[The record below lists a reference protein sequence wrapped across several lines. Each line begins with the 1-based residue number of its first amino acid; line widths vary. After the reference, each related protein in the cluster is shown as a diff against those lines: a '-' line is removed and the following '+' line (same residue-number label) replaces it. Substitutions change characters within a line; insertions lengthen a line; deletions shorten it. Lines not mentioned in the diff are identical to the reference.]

1 MSLPN
6 RNNSTSYEHP
16 QETNLLNLHK
26 AMEYNNLGQPVL
38 RVKTNYGGGSSGG
51 YNDSASIDAFGR
63 LRVGEPHT
71 LFDSSFRYGDDVFK
85 WNYTTAGSATVTHLT
100 NESSMRLEV
109 GSAAGDSVIRETTHV
124 FKYQP
129 GKSLLALSTFTMNAT
144 KTGLRQRVGYFGA
157 NDGVY
162 FEVSNDVKYLVI
174 RKSITGSVDDNTERI
189 AQSAWNVDTL
199 DGTNTAANPS
209 GILLSQTGTQIFW
222 TDIEWLG
229 VGSVRCG
236 FVINGL
242 FILCHIFNHANNG
255 LTSVYMKT
263 ATLPLRYEITNTA
276 NTSGNSSLKQ
286 ICSTVISEGGYENR
300 SVSGGVSTSL
310 SGKACSNT
318 TPTPLVAFR
327 LKNTHLDAVVNLKN
341 FTVYGLQQ
349 AAYNWVVI
357 LNPTLNAGN
366 VTFVSSGINS
376 AVEYNVLATGMT
388 GGSVI
393 ARGIFVGDV
402 KGAAVLIK
410 DQDIDGSLQLGR
422 SLAGASDVMVIA
434 AQATTNNDVAAGAVS
449 WQEHT

>member
-1 MSLPN
+1 MALPN
-6 RNNSTSYEHP
+6 RSNSTSYEHP

-51 YNDSASIDAFGR
+51 YNDSPSIDAFGR
-63 LRVGEPHT
+63 LRVGQPYT
-71 LFDSSFRYGDDVFK
+71 LFDSGFRYGDDINK
-85 WNYTTAGSATVTHLT
+85 WNYTTSGNATVSHLS
-100 NESSMRLEV
+100 NESSMKLEV
-109 GSAAGDSVIRETTHV
+109 GSASGDSIIRETSHV

-129 GKSLLALSTFTMNAT
+129 GKSLLILSTFAMNAT

-157 NDGVY
+157 TDGIY
-162 FEVSNDVKYLVI
+162 FEVSDGVRYLVI
-174 RKSITGSVDDNTERI
+174 RKSITGSVDDTTERI
-189 AQSAWNVDTL
+189 PQSAWNVDSL
-199 DGTNTAANPS
+199 DGTNTASNPS

-222 TDIEWLG
+222 TDVEWLG

-263 ATLPLRYEITNTA
+263 ATLPIRYEITNTA

-300 SVSGGVSTSL
+300 SVGGGVSTAL
-310 SGKACSNT
+310 AGKACSNT

-327 LKNTHLDAVVNLKN
+327 LKSTHLDAVVNLKN

-349 AAYNWVVI
+349 AAYNWVVV

-366 VTFVSSGINS
+366 VTFVSSGTNS
-376 AVEYNVLATGMT
+376 AVEYNTLATGMT
-388 GGSVI
+388 GGSIV

-402 KGAAVLIK
+402 KGAAIMIT
-410 DQDIDGSLQLGR
+410 DQDIDGTLQLGR
-422 SLAGASDVMVIA
+422 TIGGVSDIFVIA
-434 AQATTNNDVAAGAVS
+434 AQATTNNDLAAAAVS
-449 WQEHT
+449 WQEYT

>member
-6 RNNSTSYEHP
+6 RTNSTSYEHP

-51 YNDSASIDAFGR
+51 YNDSPSIDAFGR
-63 LRVGEPHT
+63 LRVGQPHT
-71 LFDSSFRYGDDVFK
+71 LFDSSFRYGDDTYK
-85 WNYTTAGSATVTHLT
+85 WNYTTSGNATVSHLA
-100 NESSMRLEV
+100 NESSMKLEV
-109 GSAAGDSVIRETTHV
+109 GTAAGDSIIRETSHV

-129 GKSLLALSTFTMNAT
+129 GKSLLILATFAMNVT

-157 NDGVY
+157 NDGIY
-162 FEVSNDVKYLVI
+162 FEVSDDVKYLVI
-174 RKSITGSVDDNTERI
+174 RKSITGSVDDTTERI
-189 AQSAWNVDTL
+189 PQSAWNVDTL
-199 DGTNTAANPS
+199 DGTNTAVNPS

-222 TDIEWLG
+222 TDVEWLG

-255 LTSVYMKT
+255 LTSVYMKS
-263 ATLPLRYEITNTA
+263 ATLPIRYEITNTS

-300 SVSGGVSTSL
+300 SVGGGATTAL
-310 SGKACSNT
+310 TGKACSNT
-318 TPTPLVAFR
+318 APTPLVAFR
-327 LKNTHLDAVVNLKN
+327 LKSTHLDAVVSLKN

-349 AAYNWVVI
+349 AAYNWVLV

-366 VTFVSSGINS
+366 VTFVSSSASS

-388 GGSVI
+388 GGTVI

-410 DQDIDGSLQLGR
+410 DSDIDGSLQLGR
-422 SLAGASDVMVIA
+422 TIGGVSDIFVLA
-434 AQATTNNDVAAGAVS
+434 AQATTNNDVAAGSVT